1 MKLHTVAALAL
12 AVVAGGVGLSA
23 DVWAGG
29 AGGGNESCWV
39 NTGSSLGNPIQGT
52 VAIHGVN
59 TGSSFILESVLR
71 LQSSGKEQVFRG
83 RAAGVQVISPTGTA
97 CDVLQGVGG
106 TAPLGANGTI
116 QQAFVLGAQ
125 ALKVNNRSLVGL
137 DWTQVP
143 NSASFMTIVE
153 VTIYPTP

>member
-71 LQSSGKEQVFRG
+71 LQSSGKEQIFRG
-83 RAAGVQVISPTGTA
+83 QAVSLVISPTGTA

-106 TAPLGANGTI
+106 TVPTGANGTI
-116 QQAFVLGAQ
+116 QAAFGLGGKV
-125 ALKVNNRSLVGL
+125 LKVNNRSVVGL

-143 NSASFMTIVE
+143 GSANLMTIVE